1 MTIPGIKYP
10 AVPYGSF
17 VVISGVSD
25 FIGSHVADQALAAG
39 YKFKTKYGPNNFE
52 LIEVPDMAA
61 EGAFDKAARGATGFV
76 HVAQDMAG
84 SADPSVVVPRAVNG
98 VLNALKAAANEPLM
112 KRFVYTSSSFA
123 VTFPK
128 PGRRFTVT
136 AAMFNDEA
144 VERAWGPNPEDSAV
158 YACSKVEAERAI
170 SKWVEDHKPSLVVNT
185 IQPNAN
191 IGPIISYA
199 NQGYPT
205 SSQWVKALWN
215 MDYESLKRAPAQHFI
230 NVQDDAR
237 LHIIALAN
245 PAVQGERIFAIAGPV
260 NHNDIIKILR
270 KNYPQRQWEDF
281 PDNEQDLS
289 VIEPMKRAEELLQE
303 AYEMGFISL
312 EESVKANAA
321 GLVEG

>member
-17 VVISGVSD
+17 VVISGVSG

-39 YKFKTKYGPNNFE
+39 YKVRGTTRSVQKSAWVEEYFKTKYGPNNFE

-98 VLNALKAAANEPLM
+98 ALNALKAAANEPLM

-170 SKWVEDHKPSLVVNT
+170 SKWVEEHKPSLVVNT
-185 IQPNAN
+185 
-191 IGPIISYA
+191 S
-199 NQGYPT
+199 
-205 SSQWVKALWN
+205 
-215 MDYESLKRAPAQHFI
+215 I
-230 NVQDDAR
+230 N
-237 LHIIALAN
+237 LPLTWC
-245 PAVQGERIFAIAGPV
+245 
-260 NHNDIIKILR
+260 
-270 KNYPQRQWEDF
+270 Y
-281 PDNEQDLS
+281 
-289 VIEPMKRAEELLQE
+289 
-303 AYEMGFISL
+303 
-312 EESVKANAA
+312 
-321 GLVEG
+321 